1 MDRVKIDFNLVE
13 EHITTLN
20 SIQQEYKKSDISPE
34 EPSKLKLLAQF
45 YIQSGQVNFLLHFYQ
60 DALSDLKKA
69 GKLLQKIDEPE
80 AMMELNFLLGKTH
93 LEFNNF
99 DHADL
104 HLKKAL
110 RIAQKIEHKDKELH
124 ILDALGT
131 LFANQKHPERAFR
144 YFIQRKSLLESEA
157 ENDPIQLAFTFL
169 NIGQSIKSID
179 LLHALS
185 NLFQALSI
193 FEKEEFN
200 SGIEKTLLAIGSLFK
215 SYKFYEEAHHYFQ
228 DASQRSNNE
237 KYLEVAYKNMALIA
251 EQNKSPQEALKYLKQ
266 HNIYA
271 KRLDTQERLRDHK
284 AIKKQY
290 EIKKIFDDG
299 KFTQAEQ
306 KKEVELVAKI
316 QKKNKLIERLTMV
329 AEQTDNVVVITDPE
343 GNFEWANDQF
353 EIRSGL
359 TMPEFMKTR
368 GKNIKDASYNDD
380 IANILNQC
388 IDSRLPVNYNSFYRL
403 ENGDIRYQS
412 SKICPIYDEDNTLKN
427 FVVIDSDITEIRR
440 VQNMIQQKNK
450 DITDSINY
458 AKRIQEA
465 ILPSRDNIKSDLGD
479 AFVLFKPRDIVSG
492 DFYWMTRVREHIL
505 FAVCDCTGHGVP
517 GAFMSMIGNDYLT
530 QIVVDGKVSSP
541 GQTLGLL
548 DQKIVTALKQTGEPG
563 EAKDGMDAALCAINF
578 ETMELEFSGA
588 KRPLIIIRDNELIEI
603 KGSKYSIGG
612 NQIKNKF
619 FDSHNLSVQK
629 GDLIYIFSDG
639 YHDQFG
645 GVNGKKFSIKRMK
658 KLLLAMHHLPIPEQ
672 KQVLENTLDSWKG
685 EIDQIDD
692 ICVIGLKV

>member
-1 MDRVKIDFNLVE
+1 MEQLSINFEKVE
-13 EHITTLN
+13 KHINALN
-20 SIQQEYKKSDISPE
+20 SIQKEYRKSSLNPDE
-34 EPSKLKLLAQF
+34 AEKRKLLAKF
-45 YIQSGQVNFLLHFYQ
+45 YLESGQVNYLLHFYQ
-60 DALSDLKKA
+60 DCISDLKKA
-69 GKLLQKIDEPE
+69 GKILEKLDEPE
-80 AMMELNFLLGKTH
+80 LLLELNFLSGKTYLH
-93 LEFNNF
+93 FNNY
-99 DHADL
+99 DHSEL

-110 RIAQKIEHKDKELH
+110 RLSKQIENRDRELKILE
-124 ILDALGT
+124 ALGM
-131 LFANQKHPERAFR
+131 LYSGRELPERAFR
-144 YFIQRKSLLESEA
+144 YFTQKKELLTEQKDTAKLKTANTFMNIGKVISKI
-157 ENDPIQLAFTFL
+157 DFL
-169 NIGQSIKSID
+169 NAISYLFK
-179 LLHALS
+179 ALDI
-185 NLFQALSI
+185 FQ
-193 FEKEEFN
+193 KEEFN
-200 SGIEKTLLAIGSLFK
+200 EGIDQALLNIGNV
-215 SYKFYEEAHHYFQ
+215 FYSHQLLEEAQHYYKT
-228 DASQRSNNE
+228 ATEKSNNE
-237 KYLEVAYKNMALIA
+237 KCLKEAYKYLAEIA
-251 EQNKSPQEALKYLKQ
+251 EKKNDPEEALKCFKM
-266 HNIYA
+266 HN
-271 KRLDTQERLRDHK
+271 KLSNRLNAQIRLRDNK
-284 AIKKQY
+284 AIKKQF
-290 EIKKIFDDG
+290 ELKKIFDEG

-306 KKEVELVAKI
+306 KKEAELIAKI

-353 EIRSGL
+353 EIRSGMVL
-359 TMPEFMKTR
+359 QDFMKVR

-380 IANILNQC
+380 IADILNQC
-388 IDSRLPVNYNSFYRL
+388 IDSKLPVNYNSFYRL

-412 SKICPIYDEDNTLKN
+412 SKICPIYDDDNTLKN

-465 ILPSRDNIKSDLGD
+465 ILPTRDTIQTDLGD

-563 EAKDGMDAALCAINF
+563 EAKDGMDAALCAISF
-578 ETMELEFSGA
+578 ENMELEFSGA
-588 KRPLIIIRDNELIEI
+588 KRPLFIIRDDELIEI
-603 KGSKYSIGG
+603 KGSKFSIGG

-619 FDSHNLSVQK
+619 YDSHNLPVKK
-629 GDLIYIFSDG
+629 GDLLYIFSDG

-645 GVNGKKFSIKRMK
+645 GVNGKKFSVKRLK
-658 KLLLAMHHLPIPEQ
+658 RLLLSIHKLPIPDQ

-692 ICVIGLKV
+692 ICVIGLRI